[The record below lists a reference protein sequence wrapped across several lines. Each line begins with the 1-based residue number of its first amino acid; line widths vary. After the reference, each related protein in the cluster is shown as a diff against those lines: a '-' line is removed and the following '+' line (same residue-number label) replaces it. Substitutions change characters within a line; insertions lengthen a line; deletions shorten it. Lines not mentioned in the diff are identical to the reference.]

1 MASGRVQNTW
11 CVALLRFL
19 LAAWVGA
26 AVLYVITS
34 VAEQIS
40 PDFDSRIRDQLATIR
55 FPIYYKFGAFI
66 YGATAVLAVAV
77 WRLQPESHRHIII
90 LGLIAVSG
98 AIYAWDYFQ
107 IYVPLQELITP
118 PGQVRT
124 QEFVRLHTLS
134 RNVNVIHLSMMLIA
148 GLISCVPA
156 STTPEP
162 AAD

>member
-1 MASGRVQNTW
+1 MFAKKIHNV
-11 CVALLRFL
+11 CVTLLRFL

-77 WRLQPESHRHIII
+77 WRLQPESHRHIIT

-107 IYVPLQELITP
+107 T
-118 PGQVRT
+118 GQ
-124 QEFVRLHTLS
+124 
-134 RNVNVIHLSMMLIA
+134 NA
-148 GLISCVPA
+148 GVCSAAYAFPKRECHSSEHDADCWTDLLRA
-156 STTPEP
+156 SLNHP
-162 AAD
+162 